1 MVSTF
6 LHLSVKE
13 ISQKKFQIIS
23 KSYEKKIALC
33 KLAAKEITF
42 EW

>member
-6 LHLSVKE
+6 LHLSVKD

-23 KSYEKKIALC
+23 KSYEKKIA
-33 KLAAKEITF
+33 AKEITF